1 MRKSGRRNRRKK
13 RMRIKYDSEADILL
27 FVLRDDPPVD
37 AIEESGGVVV
47 SYGED
52 REPVSV
58 EFLNAS
64 VRRLIQAGEIS
75 VTLQSK
81 RVSIK

>member
-1 MRKSGRRNRRKK
+1 
-13 RMRIKYDSEADILL
+13 MRIKYDHEADVLF

-37 AIEESGGVVV
+37 AIEEPGGVIV

-52 REPVSV
+52 KEPVSV

-64 VRRLIQAGEIS
+64 VRQLIHSGEVS
-75 VTLQSK
+75 VTLQTKSAN
-81 RVSIK
+81 IT

>member
-1 MRKSGRRNRRKK
+1 MK
-13 RMRIKYDSEADILL
+13 IKYDSEADILL

-37 AIEESGGVVV
+37 AIEESGGGVV

-64 VRRLIQAGEIS
+64 VRRLIQADEIS
-75 VTLQSK
+75 ITLQSK
-81 RVSIK
+81 KISIT